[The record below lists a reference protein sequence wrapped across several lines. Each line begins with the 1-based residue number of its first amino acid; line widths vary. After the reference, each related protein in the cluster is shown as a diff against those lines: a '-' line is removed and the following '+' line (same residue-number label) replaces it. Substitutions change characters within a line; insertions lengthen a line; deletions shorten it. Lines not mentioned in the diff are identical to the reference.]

1 MYLIVIK
8 NEGTIHKKMN
18 GPKNI
23 QCEKWFF
30 IVVNRLLEYVLQ
42 KVLHFYLSTY
52 KFFMITCE
60 MKTKANFYRDKNTFR
75 SFLQFALLM
84 SLFLCLQIKSAT
96 DSEAQKA
103 KTARGVKKSEETGV
117 CCKVNSMKVSNGF
130 LKVSCKVI

>member
-52 KFFMITCE
+52 KFFMITVPS
-60 MKTKANFYRDKNTFR
+60 TNIGTLDKYEQR
-75 SFLQFALLM
+75 QLW
-84 SLFLCLQIKSAT
+84 K
-96 DSEAQKA
+96 
-103 KTARGVKKSEETGV
+103 
-117 CCKVNSMKVSNGF
+117 
-130 LKVSCKVI
+130 